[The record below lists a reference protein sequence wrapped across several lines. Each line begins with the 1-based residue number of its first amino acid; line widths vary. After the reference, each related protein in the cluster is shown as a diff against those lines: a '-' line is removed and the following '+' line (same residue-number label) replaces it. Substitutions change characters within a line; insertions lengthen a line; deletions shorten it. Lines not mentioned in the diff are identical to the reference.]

1 MSPKTFLLYFS
12 LVLTAIVI
20 GSTIGL
26 IAYSLGD
33 LPEVG
38 MLEEYKPS
46 ITTRVYSR
54 NNTLLAE
61 FFLENRTPVR
71 IDDVPERLIKAII
84 AAEDSRF
91 YSHPGIDFRGIAR
104 ALYRNIRSRKI
115 LEGGSTLTQQLS
127 KVLFLTPERS
137 YSRKLKEIV
146 LALKI
151 EQRYTKQEI
160 LSFYLNQIYF
170 GNGAYGVESAAQTFF
185 GKSVKDLNLAE
196 CALLAG
202 LPRSPKYYSPFA
214 AREQA
219 LRRRS
224 YVLSRMVANGI
235 ISPADASTAERTPLP
250 DHPVPRAKGQSLAPY
265 FIEYVRQKIEERFG
279 SAILYT
285 GGLNIYTSISDNL
298 QTHAE
303 DAVHKGLKSLGENL
317 IARRPDD
324 LPLQAALIALDPSS
338 GQILA
343 MVGGKDFSISQ
354 FNRAWQAL
362 RQPGS
367 AFKPVVYAAALD
379 RGYSAADL
387 LQDTPLTVKLDN
399 KNNWEPENFTRTY
412 QGTVTL
418 RRALAQSLNIPTIR
432 LLAAMGINETVAFA
446 KSIGFK
452 SQLNPV
458 LSLALGSSDVTLL
471 ELTSAYACFANHGIL
486 MEPVAVKSVTDSAGR
501 ILYVNDPVPVQAIKP
516 ETAFLITNL
525 LQGVI
530 ERGTGWK
537 ARELNRPV
545 AGKTGTT
552 NDNRDAWF
560 IGYTPSL
567 VAGVWVGYDNQRSLG
582 PKATGA
588 RAALPIW
595 LNFMKQA
602 VQTSDPQEFPVPGN
616 ISWKNIDPRTGL
628 LSTDQCTV
636 SLREAFVPGT
646 EPRKYC
652 DERAS
657 GTEEFPLQD
666 EAPD

>member
-1 MSPKTFLLYFS
+1 
-12 LVLTAIVI
+12 
-20 GSTIGL
+20 
-26 IAYSLGD
+26 
-33 LPEVG
+33 
-38 MLEEYKPS
+38 
-46 ITTRVYSR
+46 
-54 NNTLLAE
+54 
-61 FFLENRTPVR
+61 
-71 IDDVPERLIKAII
+71 
-84 AAEDSRF
+84 
-91 YSHPGIDFRGIAR
+91 
-104 ALYRNIRSRKI
+104 
-115 LEGGSTLTQQLS
+115 
-127 KVLFLTPERS
+127 
-137 YSRKLKEIV
+137 
-146 LALKI
+146 
-151 EQRYTKQEI
+151 
-160 LSFYLNQIYF
+160 
-170 GNGAYGVESAAQTFF
+170 
-185 GKSVKDLNLAE
+185 
-196 CALLAG
+196 
-202 LPRSPKYYSPFA
+202 
-214 AREQA
+214 
-219 LRRRS
+219 
-224 YVLSRMVANGI
+224 MVANGI